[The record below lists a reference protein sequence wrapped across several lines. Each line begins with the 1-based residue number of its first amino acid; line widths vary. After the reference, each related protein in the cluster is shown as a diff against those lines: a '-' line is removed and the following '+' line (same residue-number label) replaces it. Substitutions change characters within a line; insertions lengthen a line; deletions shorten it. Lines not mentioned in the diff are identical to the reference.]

1 MHIVERRIYAGCTL
15 EIQRYLTETVRAG
28 SGSGPN
34 PRFKNPE
41 DRKEFM
47 LARSRRKFERL
58 VNQNFTPAG
67 FYCTFTFD
75 EENECHT
82 VEETNYLRGLFTRR
96 LRRKYPD
103 AKIVS
108 VIGKGKKTHRY
119 HAHMLIEGIP
129 EDFVRSQ
136 WTYGDVVRVDH
147 LREHNYYDGVDHG
160 RDYTALADYML
171 NHWTPEQGQRKWKG
185 TRNLKQPE
193 IEVIKESAGEA
204 VKRSFHDSKV
214 PDTPEGYMFVD
225 AKETKYGFNCF
236 KFVLDPK
243 KKRQRK
249 LKGRKEDK
257 RRQRKKTET
266 RQRK

>member
-1 MHIVERRIYAGCTL
+1 MHIVERRIYAGSVL

-28 SGSGPN
+28 NGSGPN

-41 DRKEFM
+41 DRQEFM

-67 FYCTFTFD
+67 FYCTFTCD

-82 VEETNYLRGLFTRR
+82 AEEINYFRGLFTRR
-96 LRRKYPD
+96 IRRKYPD

-108 VIGKGKKTHRY
+108 VIGKGKKTHRF
-119 HAHMLIEGIP
+119 HTHMLIEGVPQEFI
-129 EDFVRSQ
+129 RQQ
-136 WTYGDVVRVDH
+136 WTYGDVVRIEP

-193 IEVIKESAGEA
+193 IETVTEPASDS
-204 VKRSFHDSKV
+204 VKRNHHDSTV
-214 PDTPEGYMFVD
+214 PDTPAGYVFVE

-236 KFVLDPK
+236 KYVLDPNKDRQRKPEGK
-243 KKRQRK
+243 KKRRK
-249 LKGRKEDK
+249 RK
-257 RRQRKKTET
+257 QTST
-266 RQRK
+266 